1 MPASDLVASGSIGV
15 LLNIA
20 NIDSAIL
27 ATASNHWQKFA
38 MVIAKV
44 SVTNRSDFTE
54 DEDDFELIAKRV
66 EALIYE
72 GRLVAEGDTTNWRR
86 SEIKLP

>member
-1 MPASDLVASGSIGV
+1 MTSGSIGL

-27 ATASNHWQKFA
+27 ATASNNWQKVA

-44 SVTNRSDFTE
+44 SVTNRADFTE

-66 EALIYE
+66 EALIDK

>member
-1 MPASDLVASGSIGV
+1 MLASDVVTSCSNGV
-15 LLNIA
+15 LLNIGKVD
-20 NIDSAIL
+20 NAIL
-27 ATASNHWQKFA
+27 ATTSNNCQKVA

-44 SVTNRSDFTE
+44 SVKTVDDFTE

-66 EALIYE
+66 EGLIGE
-72 GRLVAEGDTTNWRR
+72 GRLVGEGDVSNWRR

>member
-1 MPASDLVASGSIGV
+1 MPASDVVTSCSIGV
-15 LLNIA
+15 LLNIGKVD
-20 NIDSAIL
+20 NAIL
-27 ATASNHWQKFA
+27 ATTSNNWQKVA

-44 SVTNRSDFTE
+44 SVITVDDFTE

-66 EALIYE
+66 EVLIGE
-72 GRLVAEGDTTNWRR
+72 GRLVGEGDVSNWRR